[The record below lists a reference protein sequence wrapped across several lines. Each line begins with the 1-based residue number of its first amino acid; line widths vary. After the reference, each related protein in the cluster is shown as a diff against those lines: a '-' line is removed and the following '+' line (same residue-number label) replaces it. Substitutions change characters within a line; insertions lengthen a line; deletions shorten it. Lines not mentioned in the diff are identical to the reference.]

1 MKFNGESGA
10 IAVLTDWRD
19 LPMLQNVDFGW
30 KEAVHTMSLFLR
42 VCAGS

>member
-10 IAVLTDWRD
+10 IAVWRD